1 MNNLKYYLTE
11 NESLNEA
18 RNSKKVLTDLEH
30 YLGSEE
36 KGSTDLQY
44 SFKAILQ
51 AALIDANFH
60 SEAGKLDSIF
70 PKAKLDDRMAS
81 NKEYWD
87 KSLRER
93 GIGYAK
99 MLKYDGYDIVFVFDE
114 FAKKYLPGFDIKGIM
129 E

>member
-1 MNNLKYYLTE
+1 MNNLKHFLTE

-18 RNSKKVLTDLEH
+18 RNSKKVLSDLES
-30 YLGSEE
+30 YLSGEE
-36 KGSTDLQY
+36 KGSPDLQY
-44 SFKAILQ
+44 SFKAILK
-51 AALIDANFH
+51 AALIDANFS
-60 SEAGKLDSIF
+60 SEAGLLDSIF
-70 PKAKLDDRMAS
+70 PKAKLDDRMVG

-99 MLKYDGYDIVFVFDE
+99 MLKWDGYDILFVFDE
-114 FAKKYLPGFDIKGIM
+114 FAKKALPGFDVKGIM

>member
-1 MNNLKYYLTE
+1 MNNLKYFLTE

-18 RNSKKVLTDLEH
+18 RNSKKVLTDLEN
-30 YLGSEE
+30 YLGTEE

-44 SFKAILQ
+44 SFKAILK

-60 SEAGKLDSIF
+60 SEAGILDSIF
-70 PKAKLDDRMAS
+70 PKAKIDDRMTN

-87 KSLRER
+87 SSLRER

-99 MLKYDGYDIVFVFDE
+99 MLKWDGYDILFVFDE